1 MLISNEWFRLF
12 CVKEMI
18 MTRKKGYK
26 KPIMDI
32 IPFQQETQLLAGSG
46 LNTPSPFEPG
56 DDPFQAPEI
65 GAIDP
70 DFIN

>member
-1 MLISNEWFRLF
+1 
-12 CVKEMI
+12 